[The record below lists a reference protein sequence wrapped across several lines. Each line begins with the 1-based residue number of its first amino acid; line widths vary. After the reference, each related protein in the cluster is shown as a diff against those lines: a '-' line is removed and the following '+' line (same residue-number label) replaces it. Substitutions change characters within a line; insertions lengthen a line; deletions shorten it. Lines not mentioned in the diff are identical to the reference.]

1 MPATEQTWYDL
12 KALHVMFA
20 VTAVA
25 LLGATVWMLAA
36 DHDRPWKQ
44 YARGYR
50 DLETW
55 SAQARIKQQDLAD
68 YRQRGV
74 ELEESLAE
82 SRRAPLDKLLAEE
95 FVAAVR
101 SVPDDARSAALL
113 EQDIQ
118 GLIELGAEADQN
130 PPTPSM
136 TAASPSAVT
145 CSSG

>member
-113 EQDIQ
+113 
-118 GLIELGAEADQN
+118 
-130 PPTPSM
+130 
-136 TAASPSAVT
+136 
-145 CSSG
+145 